1 MARSLADSQ
10 IEHLR
15 SAIGIAGLGETV
27 KLEIRHGISV
37 W

>member
-10 IEHLR
+10 ILR